1 MKQETLLCFDLGQK
15 RIGIAVGQTI
25 TQTATPLETVA
36 VKHNKPD
43 WLRIQQL
50 IDEWQPDR
58 LIVGYPLQMDDGR
71 QPMTEFSER
80 FVRQLDGRYHLPV
93 DVIDERLSSYEAR
106 QRIKSTRSVDPIA
119 AQAILETWFTENEG
133 KANKEQRGHD

>member
-1 MKQETLLCFDLGQK
+1 MKTETLLCFDLGQK
-15 RIGIAVGQTI
+15 RIGIAVGQTV
-25 TQTATPLETVA
+25 TKTATPLETIA
-36 VKHNKPD
+36 VKNNKPD
-43 WLRIQQL
+43 WPRIGEL

-71 QPMTEFSER
+71 QPMTEMSER

-106 QRIKSTRSVDPIA
+106 QRIKSTRNVDPVA
-119 AQAILETWFTENEG
+119 AQAILETWFEENQDTT
-133 KANKEQRGHD
+133 NKETDRQ